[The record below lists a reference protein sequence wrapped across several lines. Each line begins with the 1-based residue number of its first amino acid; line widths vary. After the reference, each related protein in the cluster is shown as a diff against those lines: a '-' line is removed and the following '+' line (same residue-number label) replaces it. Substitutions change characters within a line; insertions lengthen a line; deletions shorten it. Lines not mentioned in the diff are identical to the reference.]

1 LLGSNQAVMLS
12 WRELESKAKGTG
24 MPVCIRRSGVAFVSA
39 VFVLGL
45 LRAIPPGRGQEPASD
60 ESVHMPRRVVSF
72 EHVNQEMILKCDVGR
87 LVIRPYADSVI
98 HVSYFPGSIKSDLPL
113 WGLDAAPPAPKYR
126 VESTTTSLKL
136 ATSQL
141 AVSID
146 RKTAQMTFLDPK
158 QNVLLSSTKYYL
170 KEAAAAGKATFHA
183 HAEFQAPEDESYYGL
198 GQHQDGWMDLR
209 GKTISLWRASQ
220 QGKDANVAI
229 PILVTNHRYAL
240 VFDNPSK
247 TTVAPGGN
255 GLTAWDAEAGNALS
269 YFVIYGNTIEDL
281 YRGYRLLTGTT
292 PMPPRSALGFIQ
304 GNPSYLTQDGLLQ
317 AARNHREKGYAGD
330 MLVIHQAGMELDE
343 KSWPDP
349 GAMNAALKKLGYEVL
364 ISCRPN
370 IVKGS
375 SRFDALASMGCLVKN
390 KDGQTLLNS
399 MSGADSALVDTTK
412 PPCATWFGNM
422 IQESYA
428 SKGFHGWWLNESEQ
442 DTPALVLALQGG
454 TSAEALNF
462 YPSLQ
467 TKAVYEGH
475 RQNLKNRCFILSGT
489 AYLGAQ
495 RYGASLR
502 STHPASDWEELR
514 QQVPLGLNVAA
525 SGLAY
530 WSSNIGGSGSGG
542 AGSDDSELLVRI
554 FEFGA
559 FCPTFRAEGST
570 PGKDLWSYREPV
582 EKALVKYLQLRYRLL
597 PYIYSLAHSVTE
609 SGAPFMRA
617 LFMDFPQDP
626 EARDIKDEYMFGP
639 AFLVAPVVERG
650 KVTREVYLPKGTAW
664 YDYWTGKKYQGG
676 QRVSADAALDVLP
689 LFVRAGSIIPIGNGI
704 ISTKA
709 DQKEV
714 ELTVYA
720 GVDARFDLYQD
731 DGTTYDYEKGKFSLA
746 QIRWN
751 EATQQITITGDH
763 RGLFSHPQSTWLKV
777 IR

>member
-12 WRELESKAKGTG
+12 WRELESKAKGMG
-24 MPVCIRRSGVAFVSA
+24 MPAGTHRFKIILAA
-39 VFVLGL
+39 AALVLGL
-45 LRAIPPGRGQEPASD
+45 LHAAPRGRGQEPAGD

-72 EHVNQEMILKCDVGR
+72 EHVNQEMILKCDVGL

-98 HVSYFPGSIKSDLPL
+98 HVSYFPGSTKSDLPL

-141 AVSID
+141 AVSVD

-158 QNVLLSSTKYYL
+158 QNVLLSSTQYYL
-170 KEAAAAGKATFHA
+170 KEATALGKATFHV

-209 GKTISLWRASQ
+209 GKTIPLWRASQ

-229 PILVTNHRYAL
+229 PFLVTNHRYAF

-247 TTVAPGGN
+247 ATVTPGGN
-255 GLTAWDAEAGNALS
+255 GQTTWDAEAGNALS
-269 YFVIYGNTIEDL
+269 YYVIYGSTIEDL

-292 PMPPRSALGFIQ
+292 PMPPRSALGFIE
-304 GNPSYLTQDGLLQ
+304 GNPSYLTQDRLLQ
-317 AARNHREKGYAGD
+317 AARSYRDKSYAGD
-330 MLVIHQAGMELDE
+330 MLVIHPMGMDLDE

-349 GAMNAALKKLGYEVL
+349 SAMNAELKKLGYEAL
-364 ISCRPN
+364 ISCRPY

-375 SRFDALASMGCLVKN
+375 NRFDALASMGCLVKN

-399 MSGADSALVDTTK
+399 VSGADSALLDTTK
-412 PPCATWFGNM
+412 PSCATWFGNM
-422 IQESYA
+422 IQESFA
-428 SKGFHGWWLNESEQ
+428 SKGFHAWWLNESEQ
-442 DTPALVLALQGG
+442 DTPALALQAGS
-454 TSAEALNF
+454 SAEALNF
-462 YPSLQ
+462 YPSMQ
-467 TKAVYEGH
+467 TKAVYEGQ
-475 RQNLKNRCFILSGT
+475 RQNLKDRCFILSGT
-489 AYLGAQ
+489 AYLGSQ

-502 STHPASDWEELR
+502 STHAPADWEELR

-530 WSSNIGGSGSGG
+530 WSSNIGGFGGNG
-542 AGSDDSELLVRI
+542 AGSDDSELLVRS
-554 FEFGA
+554 FEFSA

-570 PGKDLWSYREPV
+570 PGKDLWSYGEPA

-597 PYIYSLAHSVTE
+597 PYIYSLAYSATE

-626 EARDIKDEYMFGP
+626 EVRDIKDEYMFGP

-664 YDYWTGKKYQGG
+664 YDYWTGKRYPGG
-676 QRVSADAALDVLP
+676 QRVSAEAPLDVLP
-689 LFVRAGSIIPIGNGI
+689 LFVRAGSIIPIGNDI

-709 DQKEV
+709 DQKDV

-720 GVDARFDLYQD
+720 GGDARFDLYQD
-731 DGTTYDYEKGKFSLA
+731 DGATYDYEKGKFSLA

-763 RGLFSHPQSTWLKV
+763 RGLFSPPQSSWLKV